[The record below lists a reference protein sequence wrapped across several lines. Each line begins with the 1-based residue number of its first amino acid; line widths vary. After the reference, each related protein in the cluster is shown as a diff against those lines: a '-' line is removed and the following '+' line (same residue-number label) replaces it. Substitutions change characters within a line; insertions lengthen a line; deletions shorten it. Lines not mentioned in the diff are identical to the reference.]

1 MPLTRTRPER
11 GLGIL
16 GRLPVNPRLA
26 AISGPLRDSVF
37 PLKDGSL
44 TIGREISNLLILDDS
59 LASAQHCELK
69 CDAEGACVL
78 RDLGSASGTFVNGLP
93 VTERVLVTGDQV
105 VVGGSVFVFHSEE
118 VKENESGTIVL
129 SETAKAVS
137 EAAAKT
143 RMRGVDVRYL
153 QPDALAAL
161 PSGERTARDL
171 QTLVKISTAIGSI
184 RDVESLQ
191 WQLLGM
197 IFDVVPGE
205 RGAILVGSDPE
216 EFSSVVAWDRVAGP
230 QHAVPVDRELARQV
244 LEEGVAILSNEKNG
258 GAAVSAAASSSAS
271 AADEDDEDKDSD
283 SEVNARAKEAEA
295 KKSVVHSLM
304 CVPLLNLDKAI
315 GLIYLDTTN
324 PTARFTNE
332 DLQLVTAIAGIA
344 SMALESARQV
354 EWLGSENQRLR
365 AEVDLDHDMVG
376 DSAAMRDV
384 YQLIERVAATDSTVL
399 VYGESGTGKELCA
412 RAIHRNSPRRDHPF
426 VAINC
431 AALTETLLESELFGH
446 ERGAFTGAVT
456 QKRGQLEMANTG
468 TIFLDE
474 MGEIS
479 PALQAKL
486 LRVLQERD
494 FMRVGGTRSIS
505 LNIRVIA
512 ATNKNLLTATRE
524 GTFREDLYYRLNV
537 VAITMPPLRDR
548 KEDIPQLAN
557 YFGAKY
563 AEKCNR
569 RIMGITPDAGNLLK
583 QYDWPGNIRELEN
596 AIERAVVLGSSGM
609 ILPEDLPEALH
620 ETSGQSMRSSTYHE
634 AVRQLKRQLILTAMD
649 QSEGKITEAARLLG
663 VHANYLH
670 RLIRNLDLR
679 LTLKKRNQG

>member
-1 MPLTRTRPER
+1 MARKFWAST
-11 GLGIL
+11 
-16 GRLPVNPRLA
+16 PVNPRLA

-44 TIGREISNLLILDDS
+44 TIGREISNQLILDDS
-59 LASAQHCELK
+59 LVSPQHCKLTRET
-69 CDAEGACVL
+69 DGAFVMH
-78 RDLGSASGTFVNGLP
+78 DLGSASGTFVNGLP
-93 VTERVLVTGDQV
+93 VTERIVVAGDQV
-105 VVGGSVFVFHSEE
+105 VVGGSVFVFHDEE
-118 VKENESGTIVL
+118 AKENESGTIVL

-137 EAAAKT
+137 DAAAKT
-143 RMRGVDVRYL
+143 RLRGVDVRYL

-230 QHAVPVDRELARQV
+230 QHAVAVDRDLARQV
-244 LEEGVAILSNEKNG
+244 LDEGVAILSNEKNG
-258 GAAVSAAASSSAS
+258 GSSGAISDASSEPDEDES
-271 AADEDDEDKDSD
+271 EDDETH
-283 SEVNARAKEAEA
+283 EG
-295 KKSVVHSLM
+295 KSVGAKADKPAVHSLM
-304 CVPLLNLDKAI
+304 CVPLLNLDRAI

-324 PTARFTNE
+324 PAARFTDA
-332 DLQLVTAIAGIA
+332 DLQLVSAIAGIA

-354 EWLGSENQRLR
+354 EWLGNENQRLR
-365 AEVDLDHDMVG
+365 AEVDLEHDMVG
-376 DSAAMRDV
+376 DSPAMREV
-384 YQLIERVAATDSTVL
+384 YQLIERVASTESTVL

-412 RAIHRNSPRRDHPF
+412 RAIHRNSGRRDQPF

-456 QKRGQLEMANTG
+456 QKRGQLEMANSG

-494 FMRVGGTRSIS
+494 FMRVGGTRSIP

-512 ATNKNLLTATRE
+512 ATNKDLKKATKD

-557 YFGAKY
+557 YFAAKY

-569 RIMGITPDAGNLLK
+569 RIMGISPDAGTLLK

-596 AIERAVVLGSSGM
+596 AIERAVVLGSSGI

-620 ETSGQSMRSSTYHE
+620 ETPAQSMRSSTYHE
-634 AVRQLKRQLILTAMD
+634 AVRQLKRQLILTSMD

-663 VHANYLH
+663 VHSNYLH

-679 LTLKKRNQG
+679 MTLKKRNQG

>member
-1 MPLTRTRPER
+1 M
-11 GLGIL
+11 
-16 GRLPVNPRLA
+16 NPRLA
-26 AISGPLRDSVF
+26 AINGPLRDSVF

-44 TIGREISNLLILDDS
+44 TIGREISNQLILDDS
-59 LASAQHCELK
+59 LVALQHCKLT
-69 CDAEGACVL
+69 CDAAGACVVS
-78 RDLGSASGTFVNGLP
+78 DLGSASGTFVNGLP
-93 VTERVLVTGDQV
+93 VTERTLVAGDQI

-118 VKENESGTIVL
+118 AKENESGTIVL

-143 RMRGVDVRYL
+143 RLRGVDVRYL

-197 IFDVVPGE
+197 IFDVVPAE

-258 GAAVSAAASSSAS
+258 GVAASVSA
-271 AADEDDEDKDSD
+271 
-283 SEVNARAKEAEA
+283 SEPEPKQGEAEKPA
-295 KKSVVHSLM
+295 VHSLM

-384 YQLIERVAATDSTVL
+384 YQLIERVASTDSTVL

-412 RAIHRNSPRRDHPF
+412 RAIHRNSPRRDQPF

-456 QKRGQLEMANTG
+456 QKRGQLEMANAG

-479 PALQAKL
+479 PALQSKL

-494 FMRVGGTRSIS
+494 FMRVGGTRSIP

-569 RIMGITPDAGNLLK
+569 RIMGISADAGTLLK

-620 ETSGQSMRSSTYHE
+620 ETPAQSMRSSTYHE

-663 VHANYLH
+663 VHSNYLH

>member
-1 MPLTRTRPER
+1 
-11 GLGIL
+11 
-16 GRLPVNPRLA
+16 VNPRLA
-26 AISGPLRDSVF
+26 AISGPLRDSIF
-37 PLKDGSL
+37 PFQDGSL
-44 TIGREISNLLILDDS
+44 TIGREISNQLILNDGLVS
-59 LASAQHCELK
+59 PQHCKLTIES
-69 CDAEGACVL
+69 DGACVV
-78 RDLGSASGTFVNGLP
+78 RDLESTSGTFVNGLP
-93 VTERVLVTGDQV
+93 VTDRIVVTGDQV
-105 VVGGSVFVFHSEE
+105 VVGGSVFAFHDEE
-118 VKENESGTIVL
+118 VKESESGTIVL

-143 RMRGVDVRYL
+143 RLRGEDVRYL

-197 IFDVVPGE
+197 IFDVVPAE

-258 GAAVSAAASSSAS
+258 GVAAAKSESGTEESEEDESDDSEAEVSEDSAS
-271 AADEDDEDKDSD
+271 DVHRAA
-283 SEVNARAKEAEA
+283 
-295 KKSVVHSLM
+295 VHSLM
-304 CVPLLNLDKAI
+304 CVPLLNLDNAI
-315 GLIYLDTTN
+315 GLVYLDTTS
-324 PTARFTNE
+324 PAARFTNE

-376 DSAAMRDV
+376 DSKPMRDV
-384 YQLIERVAATDSTVL
+384 YQMIERVATTDSTVL

-412 RAIHRNSPRRDHPF
+412 RAVHRNSPRRDKPF

-494 FMRVGGTRSIS
+494 FMRVGGTRSIA

-512 ATNKNLLTATRE
+512 ATNKDLLKATRE

-537 VAITMPPLRDR
+537 VAITMPSLRDH

-557 YFGAKY
+557 HFAAKY

-569 RIMGITPDAGNLLK
+569 QIMGVSPDAGTLLK

-609 ILPEDLPEALH
+609 ILPEDLPETLH
-620 ETSGQSMRSSTYHE
+620 ETPAQSMRSSTYHE
-634 AVRQLKRQLILTAMD
+634 AVRQIKRQLILTAMD

>member
-1 MPLTRTRPER
+1 M
-11 GLGIL
+11 
-16 GRLPVNPRLA
+16 NPRLA

-44 TIGREISNLLILDDS
+44 TIGREFSNQLILDDS
-59 LASAQHCELK
+59 LVSLQHCKLT
-69 CDAEGACVL
+69 CDATGACIVQ
-78 RDLGSASGTFVNGLP
+78 DLGSASGTFVNGLP
-93 VTERVLVTGDQV
+93 VSERALVTGDQIS
-105 VVGGSVFVFHSEE
+105 VGGSVFAFHSEE
-118 VKENESGTIVL
+118 AKENESGTIVL

-137 EAAAKT
+137 DAAAKT
-143 RMRGVDVRYL
+143 RLRGVDVRYL

-258 GAAVSAAASSSAS
+258 GASAAVAEAEDS
-271 AADEDDEDKDSD
+271 DEDDEDAEPKPK
-283 SEVNARAKEAEA
+283 AKAGDA
-295 KKSVVHSLM
+295 TKPAVHSLM
-304 CVPLLNLDKAI
+304 CVPLLNHDKAI

-376 DSAAMRDV
+376 DSAAMREV
-384 YQLIERVAATDSTVL
+384 YQLIERVASTDSTVL

-412 RAIHRNSPRRDHPF
+412 RAIHRNSPRRDQPF

-479 PALQAKL
+479 PALQVEAAA
-486 LRVLQERD
+486 RVAGARFHARRRDAIDSAEYSRDCGDEQEFADGDERRHVSRRFVLPAECGGDYDAAAARPERRYSAAGELFRCEVCGEVQPADHGD
-494 FMRVGGTRSIS
+494 FDRRGD
-505 LNIRVIA
+505 VI
-512 ATNKNLLTATRE
+512 
-524 GTFREDLYYRLNV
+524 
-537 VAITMPPLRDR
+537 
-548 KEDIPQLAN
+548 
-557 YFGAKY
+557 
-563 AEKCNR
+563 
-569 RIMGITPDAGNLLK
+569 
-583 QYDWPGNIRELEN
+583 
-596 AIERAVVLGSSGM
+596 
-609 ILPEDLPEALH
+609 
-620 ETSGQSMRSSTYHE
+620 E
-634 AVRQLKRQLILTAMD
+634 AV
-649 QSEGKITEAARLLG
+649 
-663 VHANYLH
+663 
-670 RLIRNLDLR
+670 
-679 LTLKKRNQG
+679 

>member
-1 MPLTRTRPER
+1 LQ
-11 GLGIL
+11 
-16 GRLPVNPRLA
+16 
-26 AISGPLRDSVF
+26 
-37 PLKDGSL
+37 DGSL
-44 TIGREISNLLILDDS
+44 TIGREISNQLILNDTMVS
-59 LASAQHCELK
+59 PQHCKLTREP
-69 CDAEGACVL
+69 DGACVVH
-78 RDLGSASGTFVNGLP
+78 DLGSASGTFVNGLP
-93 VTERVLVTGDQV
+93 VTERIIVAGDQV
-105 VVGGSVFVFHSEE
+105 VVGASTFVFHDEE
-118 VKENESGTIVL
+118 AKESESGTIVL
-129 SETAKAVS
+129 SETDKAVS
-137 EAAAKT
+137 DAAAKT
-143 RMRGVDVRYL
+143 RLRGVDVRYL

-216 EFSSVVAWDRVAGP
+216 EFSSIVAWDRVAGP
-230 QHAVPVDRELARQV
+230 QHAVSVDRDLARQV
-244 LEEGVAILSNEKNG
+244 LDEGVAILSNERNG
-258 GAAVSAAASSSAS
+258 GSAS
-271 AADEDDEDKDSD
+271 AADAGKP
-283 SEVNARAKEAEA
+283 A
-295 KKSVVHSLM
+295 VHSLM
-304 CVPLLNLDKAI
+304 CVPLLNHDKAI

-376 DSAAMRDV
+376 DSAAMREV
-384 YQLIERVAATDSTVL
+384 YQLIERVASTESTVL

-412 RAIHRNSPRRDHPF
+412 RAIHRNSNRRDQPF

-456 QKRGQLEMANTG
+456 QKRGQLEMANSG

-494 FMRVGGTRSIS
+494 FMRVGGTRSIP

-557 YFGAKY
+557 YFAAKY

-569 RIMGITPDAGNLLK
+569 RIMGISPDAGTLLK

-620 ETSGQSMRSSTYHE
+620 ETPAQSMRSSTYHE

-663 VHANYLH
+663 VHSNYLH

-679 LTLKKRNQG
+679 LALKKRNQG

>member
-1 MPLTRTRPER
+1 
-11 GLGIL
+11 
-16 GRLPVNPRLA
+16 VNPRLA
-26 AISGPLRDSVF
+26 AISGPLRDSIF
-37 PLKDGSL
+37 PLQDGSL
-44 TIGREISNLLILDDS
+44 TIGREISNQLILNDTLVS
-59 LASAQHCELK
+59 PQHCKLTREP
-69 CDAEGACVL
+69 DGACVVH
-78 RDLGSASGTFVNGLP
+78 DFGSASGTFVNGLP
-93 VTERVLVTGDQV
+93 VTERIIVAGDQV
-105 VVGGSVFVFHSEE
+105 VVGGSTFVFHDEE
-118 VKENESGTIVL
+118 VKESESGSIVL

-137 EAAAKT
+137 DAAAKT
-143 RMRGVDVRYL
+143 RLRGVDVRYL

-216 EFSSVVAWDRVAGP
+216 EFSSIVAWDRVAGP
-230 QHAVPVDRELARQV
+230 QHAVAVDRDLARQV
-244 LEEGVAILSNEKNG
+244 LEEGVAILSNETNG
-258 GAAVSAAASSSAS
+258 GAVATTPAEAQDSDD
-271 AADEDDEDKDSD
+271 ADED
-283 SEVNARAKEAEA
+283 AEPESKTKVLDA
-295 KKSVVHSLM
+295 KKPAVHSLM

-376 DSAAMRDV
+376 DSAAMREV
-384 YQLIERVAATDSTVL
+384 YQLIERVATTDSTVL

-412 RAIHRNSPRRDHPF
+412 RAIHRNSNRREQPF

-494 FMRVGGTRSIS
+494 FMRVGGTRSIP

-563 AEKCNR
+563 SERCNR
-569 RIMGITPDAGNLLK
+569 RIMGISADAGMLLK

-620 ETSGQSMRSSTYHE
+620 ETPAQSMRSSTYHE

-663 VHANYLH
+663 VHSNYLH

>member
-1 MPLTRTRPER
+1 
-11 GLGIL
+11 
-16 GRLPVNPRLA
+16 VNPRLA

-44 TIGREISNLLILDDS
+44 TIGRETTNQLILEDS
-59 LASAQHCELK
+59 LVSPQHCKLTREP
-69 CDAEGACVL
+69 DGAYVVH
-78 RDLGSASGTFVNGLP
+78 DLTSASGTFVNGLP
-93 VTERVLVTGDQV
+93 VTERIVVPGDQV
-105 VVGGSVFVFHSEE
+105 VVGSSVFVFHDEE

-137 EAAAKT
+137 DAAAKT
-143 RMRGVDVRYL
+143 RLRGVDVRYL

-197 IFDVVPGE
+197 IFDVVPAE
-205 RGAILVGSDPE
+205 RGAILLGSDPE
-216 EFSSVVAWDRVAGP
+216 EFTSVVAWDRVSGP

-258 GAAVSAAASSSAS
+258 GVAAA
-271 AADEDDEDKDSD
+271 E
-283 SEVNARAKEAEA
+283 SEEGDAGKPA
-295 KKSVVHSLM
+295 VHSLM
-304 CVPLLNLDKAI
+304 CVPLLNMDKAI
-315 GLIYLDTTN
+315 GLVYLDTTN

-344 SMALESARQV
+344 SMAFESARQV

-376 DSAAMRDV
+376 DSPAMREV
-384 YQLIERVAATDSTVL
+384 YQLIERVATTDSTVL

-412 RAIHRNSPRRDHPF
+412 RAIHRNSARRDQPF

-456 QKRGQLEMANTG
+456 QKRGQLEMANSG

-494 FMRVGGTRSIS
+494 FMRVGGTRSIP

-537 VAITMPPLRDR
+537 VAITMPPLRER

-557 YFGAKY
+557 YFAAKY

-569 RIMGITPDAGNLLK
+569 RIMGISSDAGNLLK
-583 QYDWPGNIRELEN
+583 QYDWPGNVRELEN
-596 AIERAVVLGSSGM
+596 ALERAVVLGSSGM
-609 ILPEDLPEALH
+609 ILPEDLPETLH
-620 ETSGQSMRSSTYHE
+620 ETPAQSMRSSTYHE

-663 VHANYLH
+663 VHSNYLH

-679 LTLKKRNQG
+679 LALKKKSQG